1 MLYGKVEPD
10 AERLDFLDGV
20 YDRGCLNWDTAE
32 GYADSEELIGK
43 WFARSGK
50 RKEVRDWMARRSS
63 FLFILDFVPSFLLN

>member
-10 AERLDFLDGV
+10 AERLDFLDKV

-50 RKEVRDWMARRSS
+50 RKEVRDWMERRTS
-63 FLFILDFVPSFLLN
+63 FFICSRVSPFFYY